1 MIFGQL
7 FGKMRVW
14 YAINRTFIKK
24 ALKIQEMV
32 EIRWQST
39 NYIQF

>member
-1 MIFGQL
+1 
-7 FGKMRVW
+7 MRV
-14 YAINRTFIKK
+14 AGHSKK
-24 ALKIQEMV
+24 AIKIQEMV